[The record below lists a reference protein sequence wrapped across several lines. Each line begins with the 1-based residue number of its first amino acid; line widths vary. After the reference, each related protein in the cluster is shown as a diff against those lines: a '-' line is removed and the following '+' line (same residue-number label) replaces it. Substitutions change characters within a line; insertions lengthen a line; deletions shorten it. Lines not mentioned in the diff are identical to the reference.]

1 MCGRSLRVLEGCG
14 IADRLRE
21 DVERQGQVCTP
32 GGSDLPG
39 CNSFL
44 RLDRKKKKVEFAHTK
59 ITYSS
64 KFISGHWNLS
74 TMATN

>member
-44 RLDRKKKKVEFAHTK
+44 RLDRRKKKVEFAHIK
-59 ITYSS
+59 ITYRSR
-64 KFISGHWNLS
+64 KFVIRQ
-74 TMATN
+74 